1 MYGTEYWPT
10 SASFSTGQLSTVEY
24 NKQFE
29 MIAPVKPTTLPA
41 CTRSL
46 IRKGVEC
53 TKKDEKKKDDKKAVK
68 PVKPVKTPELKF

>member
-1 MYGTEYWPT
+1 MMR
-10 SASFSTGQLSTVEY
+10 Y

-29 MIAPVKPTTLPA
+29 MISPVKPTTLPA

-53 TKKDEKKKDDKKAVK
+53 AKKEKDEKK
-68 PVKPVKTPELKF
+68 PVKSDKVKLPKQASATAHAAALKF